1 MKNVINKRRVKGFTL
16 VEMIVVVA
24 IIGILLGVLAP
35 NMMAYYRKSRIKAA
49 NANAKMVYNAAQT
62 AAQTFIAQDRVK
74 SDADKADSAV
84 RGTLIISYNP
94 DDDLRYSQTL
104 CTWGAMKVVVD
115 STDSRFEPGVDD
127 EAREIAEVVNRTVSG
142 AQDICW
148 VVCIENYIVQGA
160 IAADTSNTNRVG
172 YYTADKT
179 QALDASNHTYKDW
192 FTTGPG
198 SGAEKQTLYDV
209 CQVYKN
215 SDPTPLPSPTSAA
228 DTP

>member
-74 SDADKADSAV
+74 SDADKANSAV
-84 RGTLIISYNP
+84 RNVLIISYDPVNG
-94 DDDLRYSQTL
+94 LKYSKAFN
-104 CTWGAMKVVVD
+104 TWDVMQVVVD
-115 STDSRFEPGVDD
+115 PTDTRFIAGEDD

-148 VVCIENYIVQGA
+148 AVCIERYIVRGA
-160 IAADTSNTNRVG
+160 IAADTFNTNRVG

-192 FTTGPG
+192 FKPSPG
-198 SGAEKQTLYDV
+198 SGTEKQTLYDV
-209 CQVYKN
+209 CQVYEN

>member
-16 VEMIVVVA
+16 VEMIVVIA

-35 NMMAYYRKSRIKAA
+35 NMMEYYRMSRIKAA

-74 SDADKADSAV
+74 SAADKANSAV
-84 RGTLIISYNP
+84 KNTLIISYDPVNGVKYQKLHGLYSSFTVAIH
-94 DDDLRYSQTL
+94 DDGSFIA
-104 CTWGAMKVVVD
+104 G
-115 STDSRFEPGVDD
+115 EGD
-127 EAREIAEVVNRTVSG
+127 EAQEIAEVVNRTVSG

-148 VVCIENYIVQGA
+148 AVCIENYIVQGA
-160 IAADTSNTNRVG
+160 IAADSLNTNRVG

-179 QALDASNHTYKDW
+179 QALDASSHTYEQW

-209 CQVYKN
+209 CQVYKA
-215 SDPTPLPSPTSAA
+215 SDPTPIQIPTSAV